1 MIKMFTD
8 INIVMGY
15 IWGFSCAVYS
25 ILLVYSVYEKRTPSV
40 ATLGHIVALFVSVLS
55 AIMTDNS
62 YEMGIAAAIYIF
74 SAASK
79 VETRLMPLIMMV
91 SRNFSW
97 STILSLSVDGVFI
110 LTRFGYE
117 KFWQ

>member
-1 MIKMFTD
+1 MFPD
-8 INIVMGY
+8 INIVMSY

-25 ILLVYSVYEKRTPSV
+25 ILLVYPVYEKRTLSV
-40 ATLGHIVALFVSVLS
+40 AMLGHAVALFVSVLS
-55 AIMTDNS
+55 SIMADNS

-74 SAASK
+74 SSASK

-91 SRNFSW
+91 SRSFSW
-97 STILSLSVDGVFI
+97 DTILSLSVDGVFI

-117 KFWQ
+117 KFWK